1 VSGGE
6 HSEHTAVRGLLK
18 EARIPA
24 EGVLFVHCSFRRFHA
39 HGFEVDRFIEA
50 LLAERRGGTL
60 VMPAMS
66 WRIVTPANPVFDE
79 LATPSHVGILAERF
93 RTRFAS
99 HRSLHPTH
107 SVSAL
112 GSLAAHLTSGHHLEG
127 TPTGLESPY
136 GRATREDAHVLMLGI
151 GLERSTAIHHPEE
164 CIAPHVY
171 LHPPEAAE
179 PYALRGRDGT
189 TYRMRLRR
197 HVKLNRNFPQFEA
210 PLAAKGKLV
219 RGILAGTPWIAVSQ
233 RDLLA
238 DVTAALERNP
248 RAIIA
253 PPGAPIIP

>member
-1 VSGGE
+1 VGFRTLRPLRPAIPRSGALPRPRRGDQAQEGPAGHVSGGE

-107 SVSAL
+107 SVAAL
-112 GSLAAHLTSGHHLEG
+112 GRRAAALTSGHHLDN
-127 TPTGLESPY
+127 TPCSLNSPY
-136 GRATREDAHVLMLGI
+136 GR
-151 GLERSTAIHHPEE
+151 
-164 CIAPHVY
+164 
-171 LHPPEAAE
+171 
-179 PYALRGRDGT
+179 
-189 TYRMRLRR
+189 
-197 HVKLNRNFPQFEA
+197 
-210 PLAAKGKLV
+210 
-219 RGILAGTPWIAVSQ
+219 
-233 RDLLA
+233 
-238 DVTAALERNP
+238 
-248 RAIIA
+248 
-253 PPGAPIIP
+253 